1 MNLKTKLK
9 NIIYIVL
16 VITSTILLS
25 LYLRNYISNKAND
38 NINANTTD
46 TNNVQSLNLEEAY
59 VTKVVDGDTIWVEIG
74 NENKKVRF
82 IGLDCPEYTKEI
94 EPYGKEATQY
104 TCENLLNTTVYLQKD
119 VTDTD
124 KYDRLLRY
132 VWTKKVDS
140 ITEENIENYLFYYRL
155 CYDGMAESK
164 TYKPNVLLQEY
175 LNSAQ
180 KIAKEQNKGMWSN

>member
-74 NENKKVRF
+74 NENKK
-82 IGLDCPEYTKEI
+82 
-94 EPYGKEATQY
+94 
-104 TCENLLNTTVYLQKD
+104 
-119 VTDTD
+119 
-124 KYDRLLRY
+124 
-132 VWTKKVDS
+132 
-140 ITEENIENYLFYYRL
+140 
-155 CYDGMAESK
+155 
-164 TYKPNVLLQEY
+164 
-175 LNSAQ
+175 
-180 KIAKEQNKGMWSN
+180 

>member
-1 MNLKTKLK
+1 MNLKKKKK

-38 NINANTTD
+38 NINVNTTD

-119 VTDTD
+119 VTGNDIILMHDILKSSVEATD
-124 KYDRLLRY
+124 ELI
-132 VWTKKVDS
+132 S
-140 ITEENIENYLFYYRL
+140 YYKEL
-155 CYDGMAESK
+155 GFEFVTIDEF
-164 TYKPNVLLQEY
+164 NHI
-175 LNSAQ
+175 
-180 KIAKEQNKGMWSN
+180 KIISNNLKI